1 MRLNNIATPVIAW
14 MAATLLLGALASAL
28 LTWWQ
33 ADSNL
38 RKAHSAFETHS
49 FEVVERLQNRMR
61 LYEYGLRGVRGTVLT
76 AGENGI
82 NNRLFEQY
90 SKTRDIDTEFPGARG
105 FGFIRHVSRTQMDD
119 YLQARRADGRPDFA
133 IKTLN
138 GHEGDRFVIEYIEPA
153 ERNSAAI
160 GLDIGSEANRRQAAQ
175 SADWQGNHHRPYY
188 ARTSLR

>member
-28 LTWWQ
+28 LTRWQ

-82 NNRLFEQY
+82 
-90 SKTRDIDTEFPGARG
+90 KA
-105 FGFIRHVSRTQMDD
+105 
-119 YLQARRADGRPDFA
+119 
-133 IKTLN
+133 TLN
-138 GHEGDRFVIEYIEPA
+138 KPSKI
-153 ERNSAAI
+153 SAQTWMTQFF
-160 GLDIGSEANRRQAAQ
+160 GLLCLSRGPFGQFAGR
-175 SADWQGNHHRPYY
+175 
-188 ARTSLR
+188 